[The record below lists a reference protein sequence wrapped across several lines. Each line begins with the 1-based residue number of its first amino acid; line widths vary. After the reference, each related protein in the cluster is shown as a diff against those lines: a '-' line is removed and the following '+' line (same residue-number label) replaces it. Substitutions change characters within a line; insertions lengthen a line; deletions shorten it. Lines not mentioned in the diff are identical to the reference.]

1 MKDNRAKALAK
12 VKALIRPAPFKG
24 VQFWDIAP
32 LLESYE
38 GRTIVTD
45 LLEQAWHGKVD
56 AVVGLDAR
64 GFIFGT
70 SLADRLKLP
79 FVMVRK
85 RGKLPGDVVSV
96 KYGLEY
102 GTDEIEMQRDALPA
116 GSRVLI
122 VDDVLA
128 TGGTAAAA
136 KDLVQKVGAT
146 VVGCAFVIELPA
158 LCGRDKLGTT
168 PVTLLVQYD

>member
-1 MKDNRAKALAK
+1 MKQSRTQALEK
-12 VKALIRPAPFKG
+12 VKALIRPAQFKG

-38 GRTIVTD
+38 GRTTVTD
-45 LLEQAWHGKVD
+45 LLEKEWSGKVD
-56 AVVGLDAR
+56 AIVGLDAR

-85 RGKLPGDVVSV
+85 RGKLPGYVVMV

-116 GSRVLI
+116 GAKVLV

-128 TGGTAAAA
+128 TGGTACAAV
-136 KDLVQKVGAT
+136 DLVHKVGAT
-146 VVGCAFVIELPA
+146 VAGCAFVIELPF
-158 LCGRDKLGTT
+158 LQGRAKLGDLCTT
-168 PVTLLVQYD
+168 SLVQYD